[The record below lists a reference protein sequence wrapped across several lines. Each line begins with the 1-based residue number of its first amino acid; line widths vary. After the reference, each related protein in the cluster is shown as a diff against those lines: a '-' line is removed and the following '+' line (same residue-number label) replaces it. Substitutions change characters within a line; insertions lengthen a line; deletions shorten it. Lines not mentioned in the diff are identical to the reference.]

1 MADTL
6 HLNPSRAL
14 DVNGYSVP
22 GALAYFYNSGTS
34 TLRRVYAD
42 AAGTTPLPQPVAANG
57 AGLFP
62 MIFDLAAGDAKVV
75 VTTPEGAMLPGY
87 PLDPVPRSSV
97 GDAGARGIVFAPT
110 DDIPV
115 TNVQAA
121 IERVQD
127 NIVAPLADFGLGVT
141 GNAVLVNDLDS
152 PTRASGFYRY
162 DGTTAGTFPAGVTA
176 ADGGVLSI
184 WRQTSSRLLQQLSPI
199 TGGRVWQRIHDGA
212 WGPWRWLLT
221 SADTVDDATWRA
233 GVSTTPAAV
242 TPAAVRQAI
251 QALAI
256 GEGQTWNDVLSE
268 RTHTTVYQNTT
279 GRPISVQCAL
289 KKSSAGDG
297 FFQISPDG
305 AAWLTVAGYSPG
317 AHTFVSIVVPSG
329 YYYRATQQFNKSEAW
344 SVWLELR

>member
-1 MADTL
+1 MTDTL
-6 HLNPSRAL
+6 HLNPSRAT
-14 DVNGYSVP
+14 DINGFAVP

-42 AAGTTPLPQPVAANG
+42 AAGVTPLPQPVQANG

-62 MIFDLAAGDAKVV
+62 MIFDIAAGDAKVV

-97 GDAGARGIVFAPT
+97 GVAGARGIVFAPT

-121 IERVQD
+121 IELVQD

-141 GNAVLVNDLDS
+141 GNAPLVNDLDS

-162 DGTTAGTFPAGVTA
+162 DGTTAGTFPADVTA

-184 WRQTSSRLLQQLSPI
+184 WRQTNTRLLQQLSPI

-221 SADTVDDATWRA
+221 SADTVDDATWAA
-233 GVSTTPAAV
+233 GVSTVPAAV
-242 TPAAVRQAI
+242 TPAA
-251 QALAI
+251 LAA
-256 GEGQTWNDVLSE
+256 GSGGLGAGQTWQDVKNTRSSGTTYTNDTGKTIAVAITARGGTDPRITLSCGGVVIQRAKDTYSSGGPE
-268 RTHTTVYQNTT
+268 VSVMGIIPAGATYSADYVGATVTW
-279 GRPISVQCAL
+279 A
-289 KKSSAGDG
+289 
-297 FFQISPDG
+297 
-305 AAWLTVAGYSPG
+305 
-317 AHTFVSIVVPSG
+317 
-329 YYYRATQQFNKSEAW
+329 
-344 SVWLELR
+344 ELR